1 METALMIEAAIVRV
15 DRALAPT
22 QREAAPGRQALTQRQ
37 SATGKP
43 WQRLHQECTYNV
55 RALPFE

>member
-1 METALMIEAAIVRV
+1 MIEAAIVRV